1 MHIVATKVAVSVH
14 KHMATGAG
22 SGSDSFLSNLA
33 VPGIIQV
40 EQVAASDDNVLNNWA
55 FIILVSF
62 IVIMAR
68 FCWRLKGVFGKYTL
82 RQVST
87 QVLCFSFSLFAVGL
101 VSLLVPVGISALL
114 ILNIYGSLYVVS
126 GYAVALTLYFAI
138 TLGVVFVILNG
149 ICRALG
155 PYGFKCVLEHIEV
168 YNLSAN

>member
-22 SGSDSFLSNLA
+22 SGSDSFLSNLT

-68 FCWRLKGVFGKYTL
+68 FCWRLKGSL
-82 RQVST
+82 VST
-87 QVLCFSFSLFAVGL
+87 NCNKFQLQVLC
-101 VSLLVPVGISALL
+101 
-114 ILNIYGSLYVVS
+114 
-126 GYAVALTLYFAI
+126 LTVCSW
-138 TLGVVFVILNG
+138 TG
-149 ICRALG
+149 
-155 PYGFKCVLEHIEV
+155 
-168 YNLSAN
+168 